1 MRRLLFAGVVA
12 MALSATAHAQDT
24 VKIGLIMPYSG
35 QFADPTTQVDNGIKL
50 YLKQHADKLAGRN
63 VELIRKDVGG
73 INPPVAKRLAQELVT
88 RDGVEI
94 LAGFS
99 LTPNALAAA
108 DVSLEAR
115 KFMVV
120 MNAATAIVTTK
131 SPYMVRVSFTIPQ
144 LNQTLGTWAAQHGL
158 KSASLQGSD
167 GQMNMCNRATDL
179 CPPIL
184 STTGTDAVGR
194 K

>member
-1 MRRLLFAGVVA
+1 MRRLLYAGVVA

-88 RDGVEI
+88 RDGVER
-94 LAGFS
+94 AGLGNLHKTLS
-99 LTPNALAAA
+99 G
-108 DVSLEAR
+108 VSA
-115 KFMVV
+115 
-120 MNAATAIVTTK
+120 
-131 SPYMVRVSFTIPQ
+131 
-144 LNQTLGTWAAQHGL
+144 
-158 KSASLQGSD
+158 
-167 GQMNMCNRATDL
+167 
-179 CPPIL
+179 
-184 STTGTDAVGR
+184 
-194 K
+194 